1 MQFHILHV
9 LYAINLMAAFL
20 ALLFQKYTDV
30 KEDLW
35 LWIYA
40 KLFAGYKRHVG
51 QFWIKNTGT
60 CEDIKITR

>member
-35 LWIYA
+35 LWLYMPNYLQVT
-40 KLFAGYKRHVG
+40 KDVG
-51 QFWIKNTGT
+51 QFWIKNTGK